1 MRVMDDFSLEVEAL
15 KAIVRGLVSVLQD
28 DPKALE
34 KAKKAALS
42 SLKAQSNEDLNL
54 LEKHVALTLS
64 PKLYKTP
71 EEMNQ

>member
-28 DPKALE
+28 DHKALE

-71 EEMNQ
+71 DEMNQ